1 MIRFTTPTHVF
12 KTNID
17 LTQAGVIFI
26 TYKQGGNTVVE
37 KTKEDLTIEQDQL
50 SVKLTQED
58 TGKFVQG
65 NPVEIQIRVRF
76 DDDTAIASN
85 IMKTTVERVLK
96 DGVI

>member
-17 LTQAGVIFI
+17 LTQADVIFI
-26 TYKQGGNTVVE
+26 TYKQGGSTVVE

-76 DDDTAIASN
+76 GDDTAIASN

>member
-17 LTQAGVIFI
+17 LTQADVIFV
-26 TYKQGGNTVVE
+26 TYKQGGSTVVE